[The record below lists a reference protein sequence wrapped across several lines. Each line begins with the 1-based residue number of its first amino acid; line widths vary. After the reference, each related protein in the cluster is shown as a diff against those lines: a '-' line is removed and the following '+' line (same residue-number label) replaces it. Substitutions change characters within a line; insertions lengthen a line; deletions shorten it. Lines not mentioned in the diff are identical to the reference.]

1 MLLNRKLVLGTV
13 QFGLPYGINN
23 ANGQTEKAEAFK
35 ILQTAKEC
43 GIDTLDT
50 APAYGSAMQ
59 TLGEFFK
66 SDNSFKVISKFHGK
80 TEKEI
85 IDSVDAQLKVL
96 NRMSLDVLLFHS
108 YKDWLENPSVVA
120 VLQQLKHSRKV
131 DKIGISLYTNDEFLF
146 AIESGLFDV
155 IQVPFNILDNYSLKG
170 DLLIKAKSK
179 GIEVHTRSV
188 FLQGLFFKS
197 IETLPAFFSP
207 LIEPLLRIHEL
218 CRENNLSI
226 HELALLYAL
235 HQSDTDRVLIG
246 VNTDAQLL
254 MNIDVIKKEISLEV
268 MEEINKIKIEEVNL
282 LNPVSWPKA

>member
-1 MLLNRKLVLGTV
+1 MLLNHKLVLGTV

-23 ANGQTEKAEAFK
+23 TKGQTEKVEAFK
-35 ILQTAKEC
+35 ILKTAKNN

-50 APAYGSAMQ
+50 APAYGSSMQ
-59 TLGEFFK
+59 TLGDFFK
-66 SDNSFKVISKFHGK
+66 NDNSFQVISKFHGT

-85 IDSVDAQLKVL
+85 INSVDAQLKVL
-96 NRMSLDVLLFHS
+96 NRTSLDVLLFHS
-108 YKDWLENPSVVA
+108 YKDWLENPSVIA
-120 VLQQLKHSRKV
+120 VLKQLKQEQKV
-131 DKIGISLYTNDEFLF
+131 VKIGVSLYTNNEFSV

-170 DLLIKAKSK
+170 DLLKKSKSK

-197 IETLPAFFSP
+197 IEKSPSFFSP
-207 LIEPLLRIHEL
+207 LTEPLLRIHEL

-235 HQSDTDRVLIG
+235 HQSDIDRVLIG
-246 VNTDAQLL
+246 VDTEAQLL
-254 MNIDVIKKEISLEV
+254 MNIEVLKKDISLEV
-268 MEEINKIKIEEVNL
+268 IEEINKITVEEVNL
-282 LNPVSWPKA
+282 LNPVSWPKC